1 VSAGTG
7 SSVALEHL
15 RGELLLLNLRLHR
28 QLLRWRASHHHD
40 ATPDELL
47 GLYVSD
53 RDVDVLLDS
62 LYAVAAPPGS
72 EPSARAPLATVGA
85 LLADSTVRHRAR
97 ERDALGGAAELPL
110 RWVSDRLGLDEF
122 ERDVLLLALAPEV
135 DRRYERVFAYL
146 SDDATCRQ
154 PTVAL
159 ALELLCD
166 DLGERLRRR
175 SAFGPGAPLVRLR
188 AIRLGE
194 EPGGL
199 LAQTLWA
206 DPRVAAEVIGGEPS
220 EPLLGGVARRVPAAH
235 DPPPLA
241 QAAEELELLK
251 NRLRREDGAALAAI
265 HGPDA
270 HLAERVA
277 THLASAAGRQGLLL
291 LDGEALARLPARD
304 EVVAC
309 ALREALITGA
319 ALAVRGGEALAAEPA
334 MSQALERL
342 IQPSDGVPRFAI
354 SAARHPAVTAAGML
368 ELSLPGLDATERRRL
383 WREALDGSADEDG
396 LAELAD
402 RFRLTSGQ
410 IRTAARRS
418 LERAAARQE
427 PGGPTPADLFASC
440 RECSTGALGTLAPH
454 GASIHDWDDLV
465 LPGPI
470 KAQLQGIERWVRF
483 RPLVYDDWG
492 FARRAML
499 GRGLSVLFSGPS
511 GTGKTMAAGILARS
525 LGLELFKVDLATV
538 VSKYIGE
545 TEKNLS
551 RVFDAAERSCGVLLF
566 DEADALFGKRS
577 EIKDAHD
584 RYANIEVSYLL
595 QRMEAYDG
603 VAILA
608 TNFRQNLDQAFA
620 RRLHVTVEF
629 PFPQAGDRERIW
641 RRMLAGDTPLAPDAD
656 LGLLSRRFSLAGGA
670 IRNCALT
677 AAFEAAAERE
687 PIGMRHLAQAIAREL
702 AKLDQPIV
710 RRDFGPWYD
719 AIRGDVR
726 VRETVR

>member
-1 VSAGTG
+1 VSAAVG
-7 SSVALEHL
+7 SPAALEHL

-28 QLLRWRASHHHD
+28 QLLRWRASHHED

-62 LYAVAAPPGS
+62 VYAAAAPQS
-72 EPSARAPLATVGA
+72 EASARAPLATVGA
-85 LLADSTVRHRAR
+85 LLADSVARHRAR
-97 ERDALGGAAELPL
+97 EREELGAGTALPL
-110 RWVSDRLGLDEF
+110 RSVSERLGLDAF
-122 ERDVLLLALAPEV
+122 ERDVLLLALAPEI

-159 ALELLCD
+159 ALDLLCD

-175 SAFGPGAPLVRLR
+175 SAFGPGAPLLRLR
-188 AIRLGE
+188 ALRLGE

-199 LAQTLWA
+199 LARTLCV
-206 DPRVAAEVIGGEPS
+206 DPRVAAEVIGGEPA
-220 EPLLGGVARRVPAAH
+220 EPLLDAVTTRVPGTH
-235 DPPPLA
+235 EPPPLV
-241 QAAEELELLK
+241 QAAEHLERLK
-251 NRLRREDGAALAAI
+251 ERLGRDAAAPPVVI
-265 HGPDA
+265 HGPDTELGERVAA
-270 HLAERVA
+270 HLA
-277 THLASAAGRQGLLL
+277 TAAGREGILCV
-291 LDGEALARLPARD
+291 DGEALAREPARAD
-304 EVVAC
+304 VLAC
-309 ALREALITGA
+309 ARREALLSGA
-319 ALAVRGGEALAAEPA
+319 ALAVRAGEALAEPA
-334 MSQALERL
+334 ATPTVEWL
-342 IQPSDGVPRFAI
+342 IRASDVVPRFLI
-354 SAARHPAVTAAGML
+354 AAPQVAATARGVL
-368 ELSLPGLDATERRRL
+368 QLGLPELSATERGRL
-383 WREALDGSADEDG
+383 WGEALDGFADEDG
-396 LAELAD
+396 LAELAH
-402 RFRLTSGQ
+402 RFRLSSGQ
-410 IRTAARRS
+410 IRIAARRA
-418 LERAAARQE
+418 LERAAARAE
-427 PGGPTPADLFASC
+427 PGRPTRAELYASC
-440 RECSTGALGTLAPH
+440 RECSTGTLGTLAPRA
-454 GASIHDWDDLV
+454 ASIHDWDDLV
-465 LPGPI
+465 LPPAV
-470 KAQLQGIERWVRF
+470 KSQLLGIERWVRF

-492 FARRAML
+492 FAHRAML
-499 GRGLSVLFSGPS
+499 GRGLAVLFSGPS

-551 RVFDAAERSCGVLLF
+551 RVFDAAERSSGVLLF

-620 RRLHVTVEF
+620 RRLHVTVGF

-641 RRMLAGDTPLAPDAD
+641 RRLLAGDTPLAPDAD
-656 LGLLSRRFSLAGGA
+656 LGLLSRRFSLAGGS

-677 AAFEAAAERE
+677 AAFEAAAEHE
-687 PIGMRHLAQAIAREL
+687 PVGMRHLAQAIAREL

-719 AIRGDVR
+719 AIRGDEPMAEASR
-726 VRETVR
+726 